1 MRSPIHWA
9 VLGLLIERR
18 GHAYDLFTRFDSAY
32 AGAIELSSHSQINGA
47 LKALE
52 QRRMIERL
60 PPDEEGPDAQ
70 AQPRTRYQPSAKGLR
85 DYEEYLLAW
94 SPRSA
99 DAPGVFARQVG
110 VLPPA
115 SALVAIERFEEACL
129 SETSSIRL
137 AREQGS
143 PPSSALQLE
152 ARLMAEEKHLAL
164 AAKIQWAR
172 YARSQIKALASA
184 RMDGVPASPAD
195 GLLGIAPGAPA
206 GAGEPAEGREG
217 SWPPRRAGGEG
228 FAGASGQGF
237 AP

>member
-52 QRRMIERL
+52 QRGMIERL
-60 PPDEEGPDAQ
+60 PPDEEGPDAR
-70 AQPRTRYQPSAKGLR
+70 AQPRTRYQPTAKGLR

-110 VLPPA
+110 VLSPA
-115 SALVAIERFEEACL
+115 SALVAIERFEGACL

-143 PPSSALQLE
+143 PPSNALQLE

-184 RMDGVPASPAD
+184 RAD
-195 GLLGIAPGAPA
+195 GRAPGRA
-206 GAGEPAEGREG
+206 GTPFLTPAGEPAEGA
-217 SWPPRRAGGEG
+217 WARRRIAGTR
-228 FAGASGQGF
+228 S